1 MTRSIACARPLA
13 LAGMLAAGLL
23 AVPAHAQPVPSG
35 KLTVTPDFPDD
46 DHDRT
51 NLSGAACFV
60 KENVRKSCVIVADE
74 GRHARFFSIAGATM
88 IPGDRIFLL
97 PAKDE
102 NGKKFKEADL
112 EAVAFDAGTYYAV
125 GSHGLSGE
133 EGKKQ
138 PSRYFVYR
146 LSVDPATGRPAD
158 LGSETKASA
167 SVERKATLEAL
178 IAADDKLKPHI
189 DKVPG
194 EQGVNIEG
202 LAVAGGDM
210 FFGFRGPVLDD
221 GALVMQVPVA
231 AIFDGAALG
240 AKPKVHP
247 PLPLGKGQGIR
258 DLAAVKGGLFLVLS
272 GPEKREPGKAEVFLW
287 KPGSGPIPIHDLGG
301 PRPDKGQPEALL
313 LLGETD
319 TAYAVLVISDGP
331 ENGDP
336 TVVEIKKP

>member
-1 MTRSIACARPLA
+1 MTPSIVCARPLV
-13 LAGMLAAGLL
+13 LAGMFAAGLL
-23 AVPAHAQPVPSG
+23 AAAANAQPVPSG
-35 KLTVTPDFPDD
+35 KLTVTSGFPADD
-46 DHDRT
+46 DDPT

-60 KENVRKSCVIVADE
+60 KDNIRKSCVIVADE
-74 GRHARFFSIAGATM
+74 GRHARLFSIAGATM

-97 PAKDE
+97 PARDE

-112 EAVAFDAGTYYAV
+112 EGVAFDAGTYYAV
-125 GSHGLSGE
+125 GSHGLSGKK
-133 EGKKQ
+133 GKKQ

-146 LSVDPATGRPAD
+146 LAVDPATGQPGD
-158 LGSETKASA
+158 LGSETKASTA
-167 SVERKATLEAL
+167 VERKATLDAL
-178 IAADDKLKPHI
+178 IAAADELKSHV
-189 DKVPG
+189 DNVPG

-210 FFGFRGPVLDD
+210 FFGFRGPVLDE

-240 AKPKVHP
+240 AKPEVH

-258 DLAAVKGGLFLVLS
+258 DLAAVKGGFLVLS

-287 KPGSGPIPIHDLGG
+287 KPRSAPIAIRDLGG
-301 PRPDKGQPEALL
+301 PRRDKGQPEALL
-313 LLGETD
+313 VLGETD
-319 TAYAVLVISDGP
+319 AAYAVLVISDGP

-336 TVVEIKKP
+336 TVLEIKKP